1 MKHSW
6 GGWEIIISAAKP
18 ADPGSI
24 YLYPDRTGH
33 LGEGLCLKVKSI
45 DDDFK
50 QCCKTFIA

>member
-6 GGWEIIISAAKP
+6 GGLESIISAAEP

-33 LGEGLCLKVKSI
+33 LGEGLCLKLKSI
-45 DDDFK
+45 DCYFK
-50 QCCKTFIA
+50 QCCKTFIP